1 MHPYKLKYHKNS
13 VLLIAMVGI
22 PMFFISLMLYCLFS
36 LPTSLS
42 ELSTLVLVS
51 LSIISM
57 ALILL
62 WVTKTQ
68 IFVRSKVLISEKG
81 ISFKLKKTSFLYRR
95 RDFFCGWEHVTSV
108 TEMFDNHN
116 GGYFYQIAFNNPDFV
131 ANFSPLKNHETEADR
146 FFSELQYYQESYN
159 IAHQLP
165 LSRKLNPSNSFS

>member
-1 MHPYKLKYHKNS
+1 MYPYKLKYHKNS

-22 PMFFISLMLYCLFS
+22 PVFFITLMLYCLFS

-42 ELSTLVLVS
+42 EISTLVLVS

-62 WVTKTQ
+62 WVTRTQ
-68 IFVRSKVLISEKG
+68 IFVQSKVLISEKG
-81 ISFKLKKTSFLYRR
+81 ISFKLKSTSFLYRR
-95 RDFFCGWEHVTSV
+95 TDFFCGWENVTSV

-131 ANFSPLKNHETEADR
+131 VNFSPLKNHESEADR
-146 FFSELQYYQESYN
+146 FFSELQYYQDSYN

-165 LSRKLNPSNSFS
+165 LSRKLNPSGNFS

>member
-22 PMFFISLMLYCLFS
+22 PVFIISLMLYCLFS

-42 ELSTLVLVS
+42 ELSTLILVS

-57 ALILL
+57 ALALL

-68 IFVRSKVLISEKG
+68 IFVHSTVLINEDG
-81 ISFKLKKTSFLYRR
+81 ISFKLKSTSFLYRR
-95 RDFFCGWEHVTSV
+95 TDFFCGWEHVTRV
-108 TEMFDNHN
+108 TKMFDNNN

-159 IAHQLP
+159 IEHQLP
-165 LSRKLNPSNSFS
+165 ISRKLNPTNSFS

>member
-1 MHPYKLKYHKNS
+1 MHSYKLKYHKNS
-13 VLLIAMVGI
+13 VLLIAMIGI
-22 PMFFISLMLYCLFS
+22 PVFFISLMLYCLFS

-62 WVTKTQ
+62 WVTRTQ
-68 IFVRSKVLISEKG
+68 IFVHSKVLISEKG
-81 ISFKLKKTSFLYRR
+81 ISFKLKSTSFLYRR
-95 RDFFCGWEHVTSV
+95 TDFFCGWENISRV

-116 GGYFYQIAFNNPDFV
+116 GGYFYQISFSHPDFV

-146 FFSELQYYQESYN
+146 FFSELQYYQESYH

-165 LSRKLNPSNSFS
+165 LNRELNTSNSFS

>member
-22 PMFFISLMLYCLFS
+22 PVFFISLMLYCLFS

-42 ELSTLVLVS
+42 ELSTLILVS

-62 WVTKTQ
+62 WITKTQ
-68 IFVRSKVLISEKG
+68 IFVRCKVLISEKG
-81 ISFKLKKTSFLYRR
+81 ISFKLKSTSFLYRR
-95 RDFFCGWEHVTSV
+95 TDFFCGWEHITSV

-131 ANFSPLKNHETEADR
+131 ANFSPLKNHESEADR
-146 FFSELQYYQESYN
+146 FFSELQYYQDSYN

-165 LSRKLNPSNSFS
+165 LSRKLNPSSNFS